1 MIMQEHIDAYSRY
14 MLHHELRTNMTEY
27 DMEITIER
35 ALEKYPGVKPE
46 IISDN
51 GIQYISKD
59 F

>member
-1 MIMQEHIDAYSRY
+1 MQEHIDAYSRY